1 MCEEM
6 TDAQRF
12 RKRIAAIFGEG
23 AQTSLARFLALAGDK
38 RPHKSILRS
47 INGYANSEH
56 ALPGEIIAILTI
68 IEHPERIPE
77 MVRVARKE
85 PPPPAFQLKPLPKV
99 AAKKSM

>member
-38 RPHKSILRS
+38 RPLKSTLRS
-47 INGYANSEH
+47 INGYANGEH
-56 ALPGEIIAILTI
+56 AIPGEVIAILTI
-68 IEHPERIPE
+68 IEHPERVAE
-77 MVRVARKE
+77 MVKVARRE
-85 PPPPAFQLKPLPKV
+85 PPPPAFQLKPLPK
-99 AAKKSM
+99 AAKNK

>member
-23 AQTSLARFLALAGDK
+23 AQTSLARLLALAGDK

-47 INGYANSEH
+47 INGYATGEH
-56 ALPGEIIAILTI
+56 AIPGEIIAILGL
-68 IEHPERIPE
+68 IEHPERIAE
-77 MVRVARKE
+77 MVRVARRE

-99 AAKKSM
+99 ARSKT